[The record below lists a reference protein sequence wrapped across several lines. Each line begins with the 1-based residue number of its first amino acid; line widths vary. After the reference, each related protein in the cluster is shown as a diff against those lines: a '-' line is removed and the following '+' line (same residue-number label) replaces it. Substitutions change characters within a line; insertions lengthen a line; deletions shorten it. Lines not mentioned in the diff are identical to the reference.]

1 MEKIMSEVQ
10 AVNEIIHAF
19 GQIFD
24 VEKAPKYTCRICERE
39 FHSEDMTLERD
50 VCQDCDMQCDEQ
62 YESRDGFRSRRDPD
76 IIEAVKSL
84 IVRCEC
90 GEFLGY
96 DEADR
101 GYVDRDGNHICAKCY
116 EDADHDRFKTLD
128 AMKRIWKFDAD
139 MIKNVGK

>member
-1 MEKIMSEVQ
+1 M
-10 AVNEIIHAF
+10 NEALQSINFMHTAF

-24 VEKAPKYTCRICERE
+24 VEKAPKYTCRICRRE
-39 FHSEDMTLERD
+39 FKSDEMTLEKD
-50 VCQDCDMQCDEQ
+50 LCLDCEVQCDTM
-62 YESRDGFRSRRDPD
+62 YEEGDGYRSRRDPD
-76 IIEAVKSL
+76 IIEAIKAL

-128 AMKRIWKFDAD
+128 AMKRIWKVDAD
-139 MIKNVGK
+139 MIKNGGT